1 MEFFNSLIGEVSAF
15 VDTSQKNIYPY
26 TKDRLWTDE
35 GYSQVILQRD
45 TAFELDGVGF
55 NLVTSS
61 DVGDGIVVIGDELDA
76 ITQSRK
82 FARICLVQIEGNDD
96 EQECYKLIKKAD
108 YIKYHFFPEGYMIRT
123 TSRSHKES
131 VRVAKSALKK
141 GISFEKVGNLLI
153 SKYKENPKIKGVKVI
168 FVTEKEADHKAF
180 EAIAQKGYAIA
191 ETLNHIMNSVKFD
204 CDSCN
209 LKPICDEVEG
219 MKELHFKSAS
229 MGEYNG

>member
-1 MEFFNSLIGEVSAF
+1 MEFFDSLISEVSALT
-15 VDTSQKNIYPY
+15 DTSHKNYYAYSEDCI
-26 TKDRLWTDE
+26 WTDV

-55 NLVTSS
+55 NLVTSTKI
-61 DVGDGIVVIGDELDA
+61 DDGIVVVGDELDA
-76 ITQSRK
+76 IKNSRK
-82 FARICLVQIEGNDD
+82 FARISLVQIEKDKE
-96 EQECYKLIKKAD
+96 EQEYYKVIKKAD
-108 YIKYHFFPEGYMIRT
+108 YVKYHFFPEGYMMRT

-141 GISFEKVGNLLI
+141 DISFEKVGNLLI
-153 SKYKENPKIKGVKVI
+153 NKYRENPKIKAVKVVFI
-168 FVTEKEADHKAF
+168 TDQSTDYKAL
-180 EAIAQKGYAIA
+180 ESIAQKSTAIT

-219 MKELHFKSAS
+219 MKELHFKSAN
-229 MGEYNG
+229 MG